1 MFKKES
7 TVVQSQQPPL
17 WELRNLSKAF
27 PGVQALD
34 NVQLTLNSGEVH
46 ALLGGNGSG
55 KSTLCKCLAGVYQPD
70 SGEMLYRGQPV
81 SFHHPLEARA
91 YGVGTIYQEF
101 SLVPTL
107 SVAENIFLGRQPR
120 RRGAIDWAEME
131 QQTTAVLRQLE
142 VDIDPAL
149 PVRRLSVAE
158 QQLVEIA
165 KAISLDSSLLIMDE
179 PTAALGLGETQR
191 LLDLIRKLAA
201 NGKAVLYISH
211 RLDEV
216 FEVADI
222 VTVFKDGQLVG
233 THPIGELDMNQVVRM
248 MVGVEIEQRYPKIA
262 NVQPAPCLVVEDLVT
277 GNGVN
282 GVSFTVN
289 VGEVFGLGG
298 MVGAGRTEIARAIF
312 GLDKRLGGRILLHGR
327 EVNFTSPAQA
337 IAAGVGLIPEDRKS
351 DGLFFNFEAPQNITI
366 SRMRDLLSGK
376 FLSLKR
382 ERNFGQQYVDKLS
395 ISAGA
400 LDKSVLYLSGGNQQ
414 KVVIARWLYSQARF
428 VIFDEPTRGIDIGAK
443 IDVYN
448 VINELTAQGISI
460 LLISSDYPE
469 LLAMSDRVAV
479 VRDGRILHITEGH
492 RLTEYQLTSIA
503 SGVELGNLAI
513 KGIQLRE
520 SALPHLRNLRTRW
533 QQTVYLGVLDKEDM
547 LVLYLDKLDGSEN
560 IEMKPRPGAM
570 GPVSCTGIGKML
582 LAFEPSE
589 RVQNWINQHGLPAYT
604 ATTITDPTEF
614 MAELAEIRRNGFSL
628 EREEYEIGIRC
639 IAAPVF
645 NNTGEVV
652 AAISVSGPSSRMPA
666 NLAGSELQQDVAKT
680 AAAISETLGYR
691 LEK

>member
-1 MFKKES
+1 
-7 TVVQSQQPPL
+7 
-17 WELRNLSKAF
+17 
-27 PGVQALD
+27 
-34 NVQLTLNSGEVH
+34 VQLTLNTGEVH

-55 KSTLCKCLAGVYQPD
+55 KSTLCKCVAGVYQPD
-70 SGEMLYRGQPV
+70 SGEILYRGQPV
-81 SFHHPLEARA
+81 SFRHPLEARD

-131 QQTTAVLRQLE
+131 QQTIAVLRQLE
-142 VDIDPAL
+142 VDIDPTL

-179 PTAALGLGETQR
+179 PTAALGLGETKR
-191 LLDLIRKLAA
+191 LLDLIKKLAA
-201 NGKAVLYISH
+201 RGKAILYISH

-248 MVGVEIEQRYPKIA
+248 MVGVEIEQPYPKIA
-262 NVQPAPCLVVEDLVT
+262 NVQPVPCLVVEDLVT
-277 GNGVN
+277 ENGVN

-312 GLDKRLGGRILLHGR
+312 GLDKRLSGRILLYGC

-337 IAAGVGLIPEDRKS
+337 IAAGVGLIPEDRKA

-382 ERNFGQQYVDKLS
+382 ERKFGQQYVDKLS

-428 VIFDEPTRGIDIGAK
+428 VIFDEPTRGIDVGAK

-520 SALPHLRNLRTRW
+520 SA
-533 QQTVYLGVLDKEDM
+533 
-547 LVLYLDKLDGSEN
+547 
-560 IEMKPRPGAM
+560 
-570 GPVSCTGIGKML
+570 
-582 LAFEPSE
+582 
-589 RVQNWINQHGLPAYT
+589 
-604 ATTITDPTEF
+604 
-614 MAELAEIRRNGFSL
+614 
-628 EREEYEIGIRC
+628 
-639 IAAPVF
+639 
-645 NNTGEVV
+645 
-652 AAISVSGPSSRMPA
+652 
-666 NLAGSELQQDVAKT
+666 
-680 AAAISETLGYR
+680 
-691 LEK
+691 